1 MNHSLFIA
9 LVDFETH
16 TVLVRDNTEVPNVCW
31 GYETKKHCEHCFV
44 KCETMKQCSIFGR
57 TRVTS
62 YFCGNVGKQ
71 IRNFLTSL
79 ITEEHK
85 LDARCD
91 DKNIKSRWKW
101 SYSRKNLIVHLFL
114 IVHFPWKKYSTTHFL
129 PLWIRKPSLI
139 FGSQSK
145 KLLIFGWF

>member
-9 LVDFETH
+9 LVVFETH
-16 TVLVRDNTEVPNVCW
+16 TVLACVNPENPHVC
-31 GYETKKHCEHCFV
+31 GDAETKKHCEHCFV
-44 KCETMKQCSIFGR
+44 KCETMKQCSIFGT

-62 YFCGNVGKQ
+62 YFCSNVGIQ

-91 DKNIKSRWKW
+91 DKNIKSRWK
-101 SYSRKNLIVHLFL
+101 
-114 IVHFPWKKYSTTHFL
+114 
-129 PLWIRKPSLI
+129 
-139 FGSQSK
+139 
-145 KLLIFGWF
+145 

>member
-16 TVLVRDNTEVPNVCW
+16 TVLARDNTEIPHVC
-31 GYETKKHCEHCFV
+31 GGFEMKIHCEHCFI
-44 KCETMKQCSIFGR
+44 KCETMKQCSIFGT

-62 YFCGNVGKQ
+62 YFCSNVGIQ

-91 DKNIKSRWKW
+91 DNNIKSRWK
-101 SYSRKNLIVHLFL
+101 
-114 IVHFPWKKYSTTHFL
+114 
-129 PLWIRKPSLI
+129 
-139 FGSQSK
+139 
-145 KLLIFGWF
+145 